1 MDEGRLG
8 CRTYRGGGE
17 LMAGT
22 ILVAL
27 TATKA
32 PWSTNFRE
40 YCREHTTDLS
50 VEVIVSVRSL
60 LHPAHR
66 AYDVLVIDDM
76 MRLVG
81 AADVAAAHDRQVHVL
96 GLTDPTQGLGRR
108 FLEDL
113 RVDQIA
119 PASLAPP
126 ELADLIRSVGP
137 RNADAEPARR
147 PLALR
152 PRLGTARR
160 QGSLTT
166 FTPASGGAGL
176 SETLV
181 AVGEI
186 LASQRRDV
194 LVVEA
199 NEVSPVLASRLRR
212 GPSTGLPWA
221 LALAQHDRPVF
232 PEGLTGGRDDGI
244 APLGSF
250 DVICGTSAPGGPL
263 PVNPVELT
271 ALLEQALA
279 IYDHVL
285 VDTGPWLTRA
295 AQTGRD
301 RLNAAR
307 PALALARQAL
317 VFARA
322 TPDGTTQL
330 VEWRSAAHDNGLQ
343 IPIFAV
349 LGRAAGKYER
359 SHLAH
364 MLEVNTKWP
373 NTFAGVLFLPEDA
386 RLAKAR
392 WNADLVSRGGW
403 WRSVQALVR
412 AMTEPPP
419 KNPAAPATDVRSLLG
434 TPRSPA
440 Q

>member
-1 MDEGRLG
+1 
-8 CRTYRGGGE
+8 
-17 LMAGT
+17 MAGM

-126 ELADLIRSVGP
+126 ELADLVRSVGP
-137 RNADAEPARR
+137 RNAHAEPARR

-152 PRLGTARR
+152 PRLGTPRR

-212 GPSTGLPWA
+212 APSTGLPWA

-232 PEGLTGGRDDGI
+232 PEGLTGGRDDGT

-349 LGRAAGKYER
+349 LGRAASKYER

-373 NTFAGVLFLPEDA
+373 NTFAGVFFLPEDA
-386 RLAKAR
+386 RITKAR
-392 WNADLVSRGGW
+392 WNADLVTRGGW

-412 AMTEPPP
+412 AMTEPLPRNLVTP
-419 KNPAAPATDVRSLLG
+419 VLDVRSLLG
-434 TPRSPA
+434 TPMGPA

>member
-1 MDEGRLG
+1 
-8 CRTYRGGGE
+8 
-17 LMAGT
+17 MAGT

-50 VEVIVSVRSL
+50 VEVIVNVRSL

-66 AYDVLVIDDM
+66 QYDVLVVDDM

-119 PASLAPP
+119 TASLAPS
-126 ELADLIRSVGP
+126 ELADLVRSVGP
-137 RNADAEPARR
+137 RNAHAGPAQR
-147 PLALR
+147 PVLLR
-152 PRLGTARR
+152 PRPGTPRR

-166 FTPASGGAGL
+166 FTPVSGGTGL

-186 LASQRRDV
+186 LACQRRGV

-199 NEVSPVLASRLRR
+199 DEVSPVLASRLRR
-212 GPSTGLPWA
+212 APGTGLPWA
-221 LALAQHDRPVF
+221 LARAQHDRPVY

-250 DVICGTSAPGGPL
+250 DVICGISAPGGPL

-271 ALLEQALA
+271 ALLEQALE
-279 IYDHVL
+279 IYEHVL

-295 AQTGRD
+295 PQTGRD

-322 TPDGTTQL
+322 TPDGATQL

-343 IPIFAV
+343 VPISAV

-364 MLEVNTKWP
+364 MLEVNTNWP
-373 NTFAGVLFLPEDA
+373 HTFARVHFLPEDA
-386 RLAKAR
+386 RVAKAR
-392 WNADLVSRGGW
+392 WNADLVTGGRW
-403 WRSVQALVR
+403 WRSVQAIAR
-412 AMTEPPP
+412 AMTEPLPEAVAPP
-419 KNPAAPATDVRSLLG
+419 VAAVRPLFGAPAG
-434 TPRSPA
+434 AA

>member
-1 MDEGRLG
+1 
-8 CRTYRGGGE
+8 
-17 LMAGT
+17 MAST

-50 VEVIVSVRSL
+50 VEVIVNVRSL

-66 AYDVLVIDDM
+66 QYDLLVIDDM

-81 AADVAAAHDRQVHVL
+81 VADVAAAHDRQIHVV
-96 GLTDPTQGLGRR
+96 GLTDPTQGLGRK

-119 PASLAPP
+119 LATLAPS
-126 ELADLIRSVGP
+126 ELAELVRSIGP
-137 RNADAEPARR
+137 HNAHTEPAQRSLSLHPR
-147 PLALR
+147 PS
-152 PRLGTARR
+152 TSRR

-186 LASQRRDV
+186 LSRQRLGV

-199 NEVSPVLASRLRR
+199 NELAPVLASRLRR
-212 GPSTGLPWA
+212 APGTGLPWA
-221 LALAQHDRPVF
+221 LARAQQHRAIF

-244 APLGSF
+244 APMGSF
-250 DVICGTSAPGGPL
+250 DVICGMSAPGGPL

-271 ALLEQALA
+271 SLLEQALA

-285 VDTGPWLTRA
+285 VDTGPWLTRT

-307 PALALARQAL
+307 PSLALARQAL

-322 TPDGTTQL
+322 TPDGATQL
-330 VEWRSAAHDNGLQ
+330 VEWRSAAYDDGLQ
-343 IPIFAV
+343 LPIFAV
-349 LGRAAGKYER
+349 LVRVAGKYEE

-364 MLEVNTKWP
+364 MLEANTNWP
-373 NTFAGVLFLPEDA
+373 HTFAGVQFLPEDA
-386 RLAKAR
+386 RLTKAR
-392 WNADLVSRGGW
+392 WNADLVTSGRW
-403 WRSVQALVR
+403 WRSVQALTR
-412 AMTEPPP
+412 AVTG
-419 KNPAAPATDVRSLLG
+419 PAPGTMMAPAGDVRPIFG
-434 TPRSPA
+434 TPA
-440 Q
+440 GAGQ

>member
-1 MDEGRLG
+1 MP
-8 CRTYRGGGE
+8 
-17 LMAGT
+17 GT

-40 YCREHTTDLS
+40 YCREHTTDIS
-50 VEVIVSVRSL
+50 VEVIVNVRSF

-66 AYDVLVIDDM
+66 QYDILVIDDM

-81 AADVAAAHDRQVHVL
+81 VADVAAAHDRQIHVL

-113 RVDQIA
+113 RVDQIVL
-119 PASLAPP
+119 ASLAPS
-126 ELADLIRSVGP
+126 ELADLVRSVGP
-137 RNADAEPARR
+137 HNAHPEPSQL
-147 PLALR
+147 PPSLR
-152 PRLGTARR
+152 PRPSTPHR

-186 LASQRRDV
+186 LSRQQHSV

-199 NEVSPVLASRLRR
+199 NEVAPVLASRLRR
-212 GPSTGLPWA
+212 APGTGLPWA
-221 LALAQHDRPVF
+221 LAHAQQHRAIF
-232 PEGLTGGRDDGI
+232 PEGLTGGRDDGV

-250 DVICGTSAPGGPL
+250 DVICGMSAPGGPL

-285 VDTGPWLTRA
+285 VDTGPWLTRT
-295 AQTGRD
+295 AQSGRD

-307 PALALARQAL
+307 PSLALAHQAL

-322 TPDGTTQL
+322 TPDGSTQL
-330 VEWRSAAHDNGLQ
+330 VEWRSAAYDNGLQ
-343 IPIFAV
+343 LPIFAV
-349 LGRAAGKYER
+349 LGRAAGKYEE

-364 MLEVNTKWP
+364 MLEVNTNWP
-373 NTFAGVLFLPEDA
+373 HTFAGVQFLPEDA

-392 WNADLVSRGGW
+392 WNAELVTTGRW

-412 AMTEPPP
+412 AMTAPLSAPRT
-419 KNPAAPATDVRSLLG
+419 APAVDVRSIFG
-434 TPRSPA
+434 TPA
-440 Q
+440 GTGQ

>member
-1 MDEGRLG
+1 
-8 CRTYRGGGE
+8 
-17 LMAGT
+17 MAGT

-50 VEVIVSVRSL
+50 VEVIVNVRSL

-66 AYDVLVIDDM
+66 QYDVLVIDDM

-81 AADVAAAHDRQVHVL
+81 VADVAAAHDRQVHVV
-96 GLTDPTQGLGRR
+96 GLTDPTQGLGQK

-119 PASLAPP
+119 LASMAPS
-126 ELADLIRSVGP
+126 ELADLVRAVGP
-137 RNADAEPARR
+137 QNAHTEPPRR
-147 PLALR
+147 SLALR
-152 PRLGTARR
+152 PRLGAPRR
-160 QGSLTT
+160 HGSLTT

-186 LASQRRDV
+186 LASQRQNV

-199 NEVSPVLASRLRR
+199 NEVAPVLAGRLRR
-212 GPSTGLPWA
+212 APGTGLPWA
-221 LALAQHDRPVF
+221 LARAQQHSTMF

-250 DVICGTSAPGGPL
+250 DVICGVPAPGGPL

-271 ALLEQALA
+271 ALLAQALA

-285 VDTGPWLTRA
+285 VDTGPWLTRTS
-295 AQTGRD
+295 QTGRD

-322 TPDGTTQL
+322 TPDGAAQL

-343 IPIFAV
+343 LPIFAV

-364 MLEVNTKWP
+364 MLEVNTNWP
-373 NTFAGVLFLPEDA
+373 HTFAGVQFLPEDA

-392 WNADLVSRGGW
+392 WNADLVTRGRW
-403 WRSVQALVR
+403 WRSVRALVR
-412 AMTEPPP
+412 TMTEPLPETMVDP
-419 KNPAAPATDVRSLLG
+419 VVDVRPAFG
-434 TPRSPA
+434 TTA
-440 Q
+440 GTCQ

>member
-1 MDEGRLG
+1 
-8 CRTYRGGGE
+8 
-17 LMAGT
+17 MAGT

-40 YCREHTTDLS
+40 YCREHTADLS
-50 VEVIVSVRSL
+50 VEVIVNVRSL

-66 AYDVLVIDDM
+66 QYDILVIDDM

-81 AADVAAAHDRQVHVL
+81 AADVAAAHDRQVHVV

-119 PASLAPP
+119 PASLSPS

-137 RNADAEPARR
+137 QNAHTEPAR
-147 PLALR
+147 PALALR
-152 PRLGTARR
+152 PRVGTHRR
-160 QGSLTT
+160 KGTLTT

-186 LASQRRDV
+186 LTWQRQDV

-199 NEVSPVLASRLRR
+199 NEVSPVLAGRLRR
-212 GPSTGLPWA
+212 APGTGLPWA
-221 LALAQHDRPVF
+221 LARAQHDRANF
-232 PEGLTGGRDDGI
+232 PECLTGGRDDGT

-250 DVICGTSAPGGPL
+250 DVICGMSAPGGPL

-307 PALALARQAL
+307 PSLALAQRAL

-322 TPDGTTQL
+322 TPDGATQL

-343 IPIFAV
+343 VPIFAV

-364 MLEVNTKWP
+364 MLEVNTNWP
-373 NTFAGVLFLPEDA
+373 HTFAGVQFLPEDA

-392 WNADLVSRGGW
+392 WNADLVTRGRW

-412 AMTEPPP
+412 AMTAPLPTIT
-419 KNPAAPATDVRSLLG
+419 AAPDVDVRSLFG
-434 TPRSPA
+434 TPAVAA

>member
-1 MDEGRLG
+1 M
-8 CRTYRGGGE
+8 T
-17 LMAGT
+17 GT
-22 ILVAL
+22 VLVAL

-32 PWSTNFRE
+32 PWSTTFRE

-50 VEVIVSVRSL
+50 VEVIVNVRSL

-66 AYDVLVIDDM
+66 QYDVLVIDDM

-81 AADVAAAHDRQVHVL
+81 VADVAAAHDRQIHVV
-96 GLTDPTQGLGRR
+96 GLTDPTQGLGRK

-119 PASLAPP
+119 LASLTPS
-126 ELADLIRSVGP
+126 ELADLVRSVGP
-137 RNADAEPARR
+137 HNARAEPSQR
-147 PLALR
+147 PLSLR
-152 PRLGTARR
+152 PRPKSPRS

-186 LASQRRDV
+186 LSRQQRNV

-199 NEVSPVLASRLRR
+199 NEVAPVLASRLRR
-212 GPSTGLPWA
+212 APGTGLPWA
-221 LALAQHDRPVF
+221 LARAQQQRAIF
-232 PEGLTGGRDDGI
+232 PEGLTRARDDGI

-250 DVICGTSAPGGPL
+250 DVICGMSAPGGPL
-263 PVNPVELT
+263 AVNPVELT
-271 ALLEQALA
+271 SLLEQALG

-285 VDTGPWLTRA
+285 VDTGPWLTKM

-307 PALALARQAL
+307 PSLALAHRAL

-322 TPDGTTQL
+322 TPDGSTQL
-330 VEWRSAAHDNGLQ
+330 VEWRSAAYDNGLLL
-343 IPIFAV
+343 PIFAV
-349 LGRAAGKYER
+349 LGRAAGKYEE

-364 MLEVNTKWP
+364 MLEANTNWP
-373 NTFAGVLFLPEDA
+373 HTFAGVQFLPEDA
-386 RLAKAR
+386 RLTKAR
-392 WNADLVSRGGW
+392 WNAELVTSGRW
-403 WRSVQALVR
+403 WRSVQGLVR
-412 AMTEPPP
+412 AMTGPQPGTTV
-419 KNPAAPATDVRSLLG
+419 APAVDVRSIFG
-434 TPRSPA
+434 TPA
-440 Q
+440 GAGQ

>member
-1 MDEGRLG
+1 
-8 CRTYRGGGE
+8 
-17 LMAGT
+17 MAGM

-32 PWSTNFRE
+32 PWSTSFRE

-60 LHPAHR
+60 LQPAHR
-66 AYDVLVIDDM
+66 PYDVLVIDDM

-81 AADVAAAHDRQVHVL
+81 AVDVAAAHDRQVHVL

-126 ELADLIRSVGP
+126 ELADLVRSVGP
-137 RNADAEPARR
+137 RNAHTEPVQR

-152 PRLGTARR
+152 PRLAPPRR

-186 LASQRRDV
+186 LASQRQDV

-199 NEVSPVLASRLRR
+199 NEVSPILAGRLRR
-212 GPSTGLPWA
+212 APSTGLPWA

-232 PEGLTGGRDDGI
+232 PEGLTGGRGDGTV
-244 APLGSF
+244 PLGSF

-271 ALLEQALA
+271 ALLEQALP

-301 RLNAAR
+301 RLNAPR

-322 TPDGTTQL
+322 TPDGAAQL

-364 MLEVNTKWP
+364 MLVVNTNWP

-392 WNADLVSRGGW
+392 WNADLVTRGRW

-412 AMTEPPP
+412 AMTEPMP
-419 KNPAAPATDVRSLLG
+419 KTLAAPTVSGVRSLFG
-434 TPRSPA
+434 TSTGPA

>member
-1 MDEGRLG
+1 
-8 CRTYRGGGE
+8 
-17 LMAGT
+17 MAGT

-50 VEVIVSVRSL
+50 VEVIVTVSSL

-66 AYDVLVIDDM
+66 QYDVLVIDDM

-81 AADVAAAHDRQVHVL
+81 VADVAAAHDRQVHVV
-96 GLTDPTQGLGRR
+96 GLTDPTQGLGRK

-119 PASLAPP
+119 LASLAPS
-126 ELADLIRSVGP
+126 ELADLVRSVGP
-137 RNADAEPARR
+137 NNAHTGPARR
-147 PLALR
+147 PLAPR
-152 PRLGTARR
+152 PRLGTPRP

-186 LASQRRDV
+186 LACHRQSV

-199 NEVSPVLASRLRR
+199 NEVAPVLASRLRR
-212 GPSTGLPWA
+212 APSAGLPWA
-221 LALAQHDRPVF
+221 LARAQQDRTIF
-232 PEGLTGGRDDGI
+232 PEGLTGRRDDGI

-250 DVICGTSAPGGPL
+250 DVICGMSAPGGPL
-263 PVNPVELT
+263 TVNPVELT

-279 IYDHVL
+279 IYDQVL
-285 VDTGPWLTRA
+285 VDTGPWLTRT

-322 TPDGTTQL
+322 TPDGATQL

-343 IPIFAV
+343 LPIFAV

-364 MLEVNTKWP
+364 MLEVNTNWP
-373 NTFAGVLFLPEDA
+373 HTFAGVQFLPEDA

-392 WNADLVSRGGW
+392 WNADLVTRGRW

-412 AMTEPPP
+412 AITGPLPETIV
-419 KNPAAPATDVRSLLG
+419 ASALDVRSIFG
-434 TPRSPA
+434 TPA
-440 Q
+440 GAGQ